1 MTSALLPEKKKEVTE
16 KQKKFLNCLFVN
28 KGDIALA
35 CEEAGYSPS
44 SRTWLVKSLADEI
57 IDISKRELAVN
68 SATAV
73 SRVVESMNDDGL
85 NPRQELRLKAAQ
97 TLLDRVGL
105 GKIEKQEH
113 DVRALHGIVLMP
125 SKSAMPSSIDASK
138 HPKGSNFTNTS
149 T

>member
-16 KQKKFLNCLFVN
+16 KQKKFLDCLFVN
-28 KGDIALA
+28 NGDITLA
-35 CEEAGYSPS
+35 CKKAGYSPS
-44 SRTWLVKSLADEI
+44 SRTWLVKALADEI

-125 SKSAMPSSIDASK
+125 SKAPMPNVIDID
-138 HPKGSNFTNTS
+138 NED
-149 T
+149 

>member
-1 MTSALLPEKKKEVTE
+1 MTSALLAQEKKKEVPE
-16 KQKKFLNCLFVN
+16 KQKKFLDALFVN
-28 KGDIALA
+28 RGNISAA

-44 SRTWLVKSLADEI
+44 SRTWLVKALADEI
-57 IDISKRELAVN
+57 VDISKRELAVN

-113 DVRALHGIVLMP
+113 DVKALHGIVLMP
-125 SKSAMPSSIDASK
+125 SKSAMPIVEDN
-138 HPKGSNFTNTS
+138 GED
-149 T
+149 

>member
-1 MTSALLPEKKKEVTE
+1 MTSALLAQEKKREVTE
-16 KQKKFLNCLFVN
+16 KQKKFLDALFVN
-28 KGDIALA
+28 RGNISAA

-44 SRTWLVKSLADEI
+44 SRTWLVKALADEI
-57 IDISKRELAVN
+57 VDISKRELAVN

-113 DVRALHGIVLMP
+113 DVKALHGIVLMP
-125 SKSAMPSSIDASK
+125 SKSAMPIVEDN
-138 HPKGSNFTNTS
+138 GED
-149 T
+149 

>member
-1 MTSALLPEKKKEVTE
+1 MTSALLAQEKKKEVTE
-16 KQKKFLNCLFVN
+16 KQKKFLDALFVN
-28 KGDIALA
+28 RGNISAA
-35 CEEAGYSPS
+35 WEEAGYSPS
-44 SRTWLVKSLADEI
+44 SRTWLVKALADEI
-57 IDISKRELAVN
+57 VDISKRELAVN

-113 DVRALHGIVLMP
+113 DVKALHGIVLMP
-125 SKSAMPSSIDASK
+125 SKSAMPIVEDN
-138 HPKGSNFTNTS
+138 GED
-149 T
+149 

>member
-1 MTSALLPEKKKEVTE
+1 MTSALLAQEKKKEVTE
-16 KQKKFLNCLFVN
+16 NQKKFLDALFVN
-28 KGDIALA
+28 RGNISAA

-44 SRTWLVKSLADEI
+44 SRTWLVKALADEI
-57 IDISKRELAVN
+57 VDISKRELAVN

-113 DVRALHGIVLMP
+113 DVKALHGIVLMP
-125 SKSAMPSSIDASK
+125 SKSAMPIVEDN
-138 HPKGSNFTNTS
+138 GED
-149 T
+149 

>member
-1 MTSALLPEKKKEVTE
+1 MSTALLSEKKKEVTE
-16 KQKKFLNCLFVN
+16 KQKKFLDALFVN
-28 KGDIALA
+28 RGNISAA

-44 SRTWLVKSLADEI
+44 SRTWLVKALADEI
-57 IDISKRELAVN
+57 VDISKRELAVN

-105 GKIEKQEH
+105 GKIEKQEL
-113 DVRALHGIVLMP
+113 DVKALYGIVLMP
-125 SKSAMPSSIDASK
+125 SKSAMPIVEDN
-138 HPKGSNFTNTS
+138 GED
-149 T
+149 

>member
-16 KQKKFLNCLFVN
+16 KQKKFLDALFVN
-28 KGDIALA
+28 RGDIALA
-35 CEEAGYSPS
+35 CEAAGYAPS
-44 SRTWLVKSLADEI
+44 SRTWLVKALADEI

-125 SKSAMPSSIDASK
+125 SKAPMPNVIDID
-138 HPKGSNFTNTS
+138 NED
-149 T
+149 

>member
-1 MTSALLPEKKKEVTE
+1 MQHTGILAQEKKKEVTE

-28 KGDIALA
+28 KGDITLA

-125 SKSAMPSSIDASK
+125 SKSAMPIVVDNSED
-138 HPKGSNFTNTS
+138 
-149 T
+149 

>member
-1 MTSALLPEKKKEVTE
+1 MSTALLSEKKKEVTE
-16 KQKKFLNCLFVN
+16 KQKKFLDALFVN
-28 KGDIALA
+28 RGNISAA

-44 SRTWLVKSLADEI
+44 SRTWLVKALADEI
-57 IDISKRELAVN
+57 VDISKRELAVN

-113 DVRALHGIVLMP
+113 DV
-125 SKSAMPSSIDASK
+125 KSSIEKIDQII
-138 HPKGSNFTNTS
+138 NTIN
-149 T
+149 

>member
-1 MTSALLPEKKKEVTE
+1 MTSALLAQEKKKEVTE
-16 KQKKFLNCLFVN
+16 KQKKFLDALFVN
-28 KGDIALA
+28 RGNISAA

-44 SRTWLVKSLADEI
+44 SRTWLVKALADEI
-57 IDISKRELAVN
+57 VDISKRELAVN

-113 DVRALHGIVLMP
+113 DVKALHGIVLMP
-125 SKSAMPSSIDASK
+125 SKAAMPIVEDN
-138 HPKGSNFTNTS
+138 GED
-149 T
+149 

>member
-1 MTSALLPEKKKEVTE
+1 MTSALLAQEKKKEVTE
-16 KQKKFLNCLFVN
+16 KQKKFLDALFVN
-28 KGDIALA
+28 RGNISAA

-44 SRTWLVKSLADEI
+44 SRTWLVKALADEI
-57 IDISKRELAVN
+57 VDISKRELAVN

-105 GKIEKQEH
+105 CKIEKQEH
-113 DVRALHGIVLMP
+113 DVKALHGIVLMP
-125 SKSAMPSSIDASK
+125 SKSAMPIVEDN
-138 HPKGSNFTNTS
+138 GED
-149 T
+149 